1 MKKLICDMA
10 VILAGL
16 GFVMVLGAIA
26 EGTLALPVALLALC
40 MLAAAMGWLYRLGT
54 TAHRPPRH
62 LARKA
67 APARLR
73 VAHAAQKDQK
83 GLRVA

>member
-26 EGTLALPVALLALC
+26 EGTLALPVALLALGL
-40 MLAAAMGWLYRLGT
+40 LAAAMGWLSRLGT
-54 TAHRPPRH
+54 AARPPRH

-73 VAHAAQKDQK
+73 VAHAAQKDQN